1 MSGSGE
7 EANHDGKLRSQRV
20 PLIQETRNVE
30 PEQQSF
36 FSRVLEDIHIYREE
50 AAHYNNNERKPG
62 EDDDFQAED

>member
-7 EANHDGKLRSQRV
+7 EANHDGKLRSQHV

-36 FSRVLEDIHIYREE
+36 FSRVFEDIHIYRGE
-50 AAHYNNNERKPG
+50 AAHYNNSERKPG